1 MGTIRWQNDTLNS
14 TTLEKGRPRGS
25 DFSGACVYQN
35 HIYSFKENI
44 QLYNITLHS
53 GSEKNLFF
61 FPLRT
66 KIKLNTIIPHWKA
79 RRKTYI
85 RGWEV
90 FIAYY
95 PEGRG
100 FKARRRLWLGYERSP
115 RPRVFLPQKE
125 QAQGGGAL
133 LLWHFRLRLDPS
145 VFEIMYASKRPRKS
159 GLKRRESSQAF
170 PIFHDKISSTGWFF
184 TKQTERMTKIWRAFC
199 LQSLCHV
206 AN

>member
-44 QLYNITLHS
+44 QLYNITLHL

-66 KIKLNTIIPHWKA
+66 KIKLNTIIPQWKTG
-79 RRKTYI
+79 RKTYI

-100 FKARRRLWLGYERSP
+100 FEARRRLWLGYERSP

-125 QAQGGGAL
+125 QAQGAGWQSSGRRSA
-133 LLWHFRLRLDPS
+133 PS
-145 VFEIMYASKRPRKS
+145 VAFQTTSGSQRLWNNVCFQTPQKVGAQKERKQPSLSYFPRQNIKHR
-159 GLKRRESSQAF
+159 LVF
-170 PIFHDKISSTGWFF
+170 Y
-184 TKQTERMTKIWRAFC
+184 
-199 LQSLCHV
+199 
-206 AN
+206 